1 MADLKHPQTAVAAR
15 EAFDATGAKTH
26 PEFVA
31 LTLGAISL
39 RTFRYWLAGERP
51 ADTMA
56 QQYLGLIKDG
66 WRPGQRAKA

>member
-1 MADLKHPQTAVAAR
+1 MKHPETARLAR
-15 EAFDATGAKTH
+15 ESYEATAAQTH

-31 LTLGAISL
+31 LTAGAISL

-56 QQYLGLIKDG
+56 QQYLALIKGG
-66 WRPGQRAKA
+66 WRPGARP